1 MPTRWVSALL
11 FKHPHLGISNIH
23 SSSAAPARVGGAAL
37 ALGGALLLGAM
48 PPAVPAAGATFS
60 CEMAGSVPATVA
72 STPAGPKTVIRWVS
86 GYFSESGYTPLT
98 RCKEVSERFQTY
110 MNQGLL
116 NYITTGYMNNQPVV
130 CVTSSNGGGCQGLL
144 FTLKSGE
151 NASRVLQQL
160 FEVKAGAAGPL
171 NESSERLYI
180 DVNQMLGTGS
190 GGSQGTAPPRPS
202 PSGATPAGGGS
213 LW

>member
-1 MPTRWVSALL
+1 MHSPSGGPSKPSCLQLLVSAV
-11 FKHPHLGISNIH
+11 GV
-23 SSSAAPARVGGAAL
+23 AAAAL
-37 ALGGALLLGAM
+37 MLATPRQATAGGT
-48 PPAVPAAGATFS
+48 TFS
-60 CEMAGSVPATVA
+60 CQMAGGVPATVA
-72 STPAGPKTVIRWVS
+72 HTPGGQRTVIRWVS
-86 GYFSESGYTPLT
+86 GYFSGSGYTPLT
-98 RCKEVSERFQTY
+98 RCQEVSERFQNY

-160 FEVKAGAAGPL
+160 FDVKAGAAGPL
-171 NESSERLYI
+171 NESSQRVYI
-180 DVNQMLGTGS
+180 NVNEMLGTRSAGD
-190 GGSQGTAPPRPS
+190 GGAVPS
-202 PSGATPAGGGS
+202 PSRSPVAAPSGGGS